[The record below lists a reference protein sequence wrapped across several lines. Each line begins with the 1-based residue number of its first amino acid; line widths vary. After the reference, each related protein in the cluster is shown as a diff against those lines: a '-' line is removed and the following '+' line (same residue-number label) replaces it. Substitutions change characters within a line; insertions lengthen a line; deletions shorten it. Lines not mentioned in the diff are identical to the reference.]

1 MRNVWVNGTF
11 DILHIGHISLLR
23 YAKSLGDKLI
33 VGIDSDTRVKSLK
46 GDLRPINTDINRVT
60 LLESIK
66 YVDEV
71 HIFNTDD
78 ELVSLIK
85 EHKPELM
92 VIGSD
97 YKNKNIIGSEF
108 IKKIVYYTRID
119 DHSTSD
125 MIEKLKKNVTRTTHY

>member
-108 IKKIVYYTRID
+108 IKEIVYYTRID
-119 DHSTSD
+119 DYSTSD

>member
-33 VGIDSDTRVKSLK
+33 VGIDSDARVKSLK
-46 GDLRPINTDINRVT
+46 GHLRPINTEINRLT

-71 HIFNTDD
+71 HIFNSDD

-108 IKKIVYYTRID
+108 IKEIVYYTRIGN
-119 DHSTSD
+119 HSTSD
-125 MIEKLKKNVTRTTHY
+125 IIEKLKKDVTRTTYY